1 MASYRRRCDVDAAS
15 SQVPAGF
22 VVLRFLV
29 STENVVVVV
38 VVVLLFCVHGKQLG
52 HVGTVS

>member
-38 VVVLLFCVHGKQLG
+38 VLLFCVHGKQLG